1 MNRTNLNPRS
11 CLRPFAV
18 ALLLGLIGATQAS
31 AGPPAGIRVGYG
43 DLDLAT
49 SAGAHT
55 LYERIAGAARTVC
68 GFEGTALVEQSLW
81 NSCYRGAIAEAVAR
95 VNSPLL
101 TAEQTGRPAHTTVA
115 MLRQ

>member
-1 MNRTNLNPRS
+1 MNRTNSNPRS

-31 AGPPAGIRVGYG
+31 AGQPAAIRVGYG

-81 NSCYRGAIAEAVAR
+81 NSCYRGAIADAVAR

>member
-1 MNRTNLNPRS
+1 MNRTNSNPRS

-18 ALLLGLIGATQAS
+18 TLILGLIGVTQAS
-31 AGPPAGIRVGYG
+31 AGQSAGIRVGYG

-68 GFEGTALVEQSLW
+68 GFEGTALVEQTLW
-81 NSCYRGAIAEAVAR
+81 NSCYRGAIADAVAR

-101 TAEQTGRPAHTTVA
+101 TAEQTGRPAQTTVA